1 MFAGYPEN
9 KRAHQI
15 VMAFFGH
22 EIEDIDVLNVFREKG
37 KHQKNASIMSKVKS
51 LFAMIYMLLFAPKS
65 LMKTK
70 TEFMDKRKYD
80 LVKDL
85 IQFSTSKQIFDYI
98 IEGYNKGE
106 GAFNNH
112 GPVSFGSSLKNNI
125 LKSALQSATRRLY
138 LII

>member
-15 VMAFFGH
+15 VMVFFGH
-22 EIEDIDVLNVFREKG
+22 EIEDIDVLNEFREKG
-37 KHQKNASIMSKVKS
+37 KNQKKASIMSKVKS
-51 LFAMIYMLLFAPKS
+51 LFATIYMLLFAPKN

-85 IQFSTSKQIFDYI
+85 IQFSTSKQIFDYLT
-98 IEGYNKGE
+98 EGYNKE
-106 GAFNNH
+106 VIALKNH
-112 GPVSFGSSLKNNI
+112 GFVSFGSSFKNML
-125 LKSALQSATRRLY
+125 LKSALQGRLY